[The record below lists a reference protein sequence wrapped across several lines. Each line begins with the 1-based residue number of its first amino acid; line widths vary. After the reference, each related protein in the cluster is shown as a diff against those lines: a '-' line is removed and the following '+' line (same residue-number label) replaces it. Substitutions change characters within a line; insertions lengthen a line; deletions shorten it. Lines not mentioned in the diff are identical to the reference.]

1 MSILIVKNLDK
12 ELGEQKSLVLSGLN
26 FSIDKGE
33 FVSLVGKSGSGKS
46 TLLYVLSTLD
56 VPTRGEV
63 RYFNRNLTDFSAPD
77 LHRLRN
83 QQIGFVFQFHYLLP
97 ELTALE
103 NVLMPTR
110 KFGQY
115 DQKKKFA
122 KELLDKM
129 DLSDKFN
136 HLPRELSGG
145 QAQRVAIA
153 RALIMNPSF
162 LFADEPTGALDS
174 VNSKKVLEIFKEIN
188 RDFQTT
194 IVFVT
199 HDIDMANAAQ
209 RQIRLV
215 DGRITSEN

>member
-1 MSILIVKNLDK
+1 MSILKVKNLDK
-12 ELGEQKSLVLSGLN
+12 ELGEQKSLVLSDLN
-26 FSIDKGE
+26 FSINKGE

-46 TLLYVLSTLD
+46 TLLYILSTLD
-56 VPTRGEV
+56 KPTRGEV
-63 RYFNRNLTDFSAPD
+63 RYFNRSLTEFSEPE

-97 ELTALE
+97 ELSALE

-110 KFGQY
+110 KWGQY
-115 DQKKKFA
+115 NEKKKFA
-122 KELLDKM
+122 KELLETM
-129 DLSDKFN
+129 DLADKFN

-153 RALIMNPSF
+153 RALIMNPNF

-174 VNSKKVLEIFKEIN
+174 VNSKKVLDIFKSIN
-188 RDFQTT
+188 QEFQTT
-194 IVFVT
+194 IVLVT
-199 HDIDMANAAQ
+199 HDVDMANSAQ

-215 DGRITSEN
+215 DGRIV

>member
-1 MSILIVKNLDK
+1 MSILKVKNLDK
-12 ELGEQKSLVLSGLN
+12 ELGEQKSLVLSDLN
-26 FSIDKGE
+26 FSINKGE

-46 TLLYVLSTLD
+46 TLLYILSTLD
-56 VPTRGEV
+56 KPTRGEV
-63 RYFNRNLTDFSAPD
+63 RYFNRSLTEFSEPE

-97 ELTALE
+97 ELSALE

-110 KFGQY
+110 KWGQY
-115 DQKKKFA
+115 NEKKKFA
-122 KELLDKM
+122 KELLETM
-129 DLSDKFN
+129 DLADKFN

-153 RALIMNPSF
+153 RALIMNPNF

-174 VNSKKVLEIFKEIN
+174 VNSKKVLDIFKSIN
-188 RDFQTT
+188 QEFQTT
-194 IVFVT
+194 IVLVT
-199 HDIDMANAAQ
+199 HDLDMANSAQ

-215 DGRITSEN
+215 DGRIV

>member
-1 MSILIVKNLDK
+1 MSILKVTDLDK
-12 ELGEQKSLVLSGLN
+12 ELGEQKSLVLSNLN
-26 FSIDKGE
+26 FSIEKGE

-56 VPTRGEV
+56 KPTRGEV
-63 RYFNRNLTDFSAPD
+63 RYFNRSLTDFSEAE

-97 ELTALE
+97 ELSALE

-110 KFGQY
+110 KWGQY
-115 DQKKKFA
+115 EEKKKFA
-122 KELLDKM
+122 KEILETM
-129 DLSDKFN
+129 DLADKFH

-174 VNSKKVLEIFKEIN
+174 VNSKKVLEIFKNIN
-188 RDFQTT
+188 QEFQTT

-215 DGRITSEN
+215 DGQIV

>member
-1 MSILIVKNLDK
+1 MSILKVTDLDK
-12 ELGEQKSLVLSGLN
+12 ELGEQKSLVLSNLN
-26 FSIDKGE
+26 FSIEKGE

-56 VPTRGEV
+56 KPTRGEV
-63 RYFNRNLTDFSAPD
+63 RYFNRSLTDFSEAE

-97 ELTALE
+97 ELSALE

-110 KFGQY
+110 KWGQY
-115 DQKKKFA
+115 EEKKKFA
-122 KELLDKM
+122 KEILETM
-129 DLSDKFN
+129 DLADKFH

-174 VNSKKVLEIFKEIN
+174 VNSKKVLEIFKNIN
-188 RDFQTT
+188 QEFQTT
-194 IVFVT
+194 IMFVT

-215 DGRITSEN
+215 DGQIV

>member
-1 MSILIVKNLDK
+1 MSILKVKNLDK
-12 ELGEQKSLVLSGLN
+12 ELGEQKSIVLSDLN
-26 FSIDKGE
+26 FSINKGE

-46 TLLYVLSTLD
+46 TLLYILSTLD
-56 VPTRGEV
+56 KPTRGEV
-63 RYFNRNLTDFSAPD
+63 RYFNRSLTEFSEPE

-97 ELTALE
+97 ELSALE

-110 KFGQY
+110 KWGQY
-115 DQKKKFA
+115 NEKKKFA
-122 KELLDKM
+122 KELLETM
-129 DLSDKFN
+129 DLADKFN

-153 RALIMNPSF
+153 RALIMNPNF

-174 VNSKKVLEIFKEIN
+174 VNSKKVLDIFKSIN
-188 RDFQTT
+188 QEFQTT
-194 IVFVT
+194 IVLVT
-199 HDIDMANAAQ
+199 HDVDMANSAQ

-215 DGRITSEN
+215 DGRIV